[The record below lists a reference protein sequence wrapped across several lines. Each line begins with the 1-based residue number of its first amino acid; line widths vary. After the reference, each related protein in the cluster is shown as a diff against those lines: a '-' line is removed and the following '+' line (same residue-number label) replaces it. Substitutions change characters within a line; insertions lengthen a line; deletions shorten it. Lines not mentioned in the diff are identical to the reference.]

1 MSRSLTSTAES
12 RQQRLHRL
20 RQLCEH
26 VLDRSGA
33 AVVHARLAVLMEN
46 PLFTPV
52 AAASALGDGTVR
64 PSFGSARTPRPAAA
78 DGGTRGMPG
87 SRPSVAPF
95 GRTGARTRAKCA
107 PPGAR
112 WDGPVV

>member
-52 AAASALGDGTVR
+52 AAASALGTAR
-64 PSFGSARTPRPAAA
+64 SAPR
-78 DGGTRGMPG
+78 
-87 SRPSVAPF
+87 S
-95 GRTGARTRAKCA
+95 A
-107 PPGAR
+107 PPAPRGRRLLTAVQGECL
-112 WDGPVV
+112 DHGLP